1 MATTDRLNVTELDFD
16 QIKTSLK
23 RFLNDQS
30 EFADYD
36 FESSGLSVLLD
47 VLAYNTHYQAFYLNM
62 IANESFL
69 DTASTRE
76 ALVSLAKGI
85 GYTPRS
91 ITGSVA
97 YVDLTF
103 QPNDLGGEVDGEAT
117 AISRLGTEVTIPK
130 GSVFTSELSNK
141 TYSFV
146 TTDSY
151 VARPTA
157 NTTGGYLVGDT
168 QDTGVVPYTIS
179 DVKITQGVFAT
190 AQYIFNSQID
200 QQFVIPNNGV
210 DTSTISVLVTD
221 SITSTAT
228 EVYTKAD
235 NYANLDDTSAVF
247 FVSEGT
253 DQRFEIYFGDG
264 TVGKQP
270 ADGSIVDIT
279 YVVPEP
285 EAGNGATIFK
295 SDPLRSPFYGIGGST
310 QTYIPTVSTTIN
322 ASGGKDRETAESI
335 RFLAPLNYES
345 QNRAVTKQ
353 DYVTAI
359 RTEYPQV
366 ESVSVWGGEE
376 ADVPIYGNVYVA
388 IKPSEGFVLS
398 ETEKQNIIDNILEPR
413 NVLGITPVLV
423 DPEFT
428 FLQITSNV
436 TWDPR
441 LTGLTESTLRNGIR
455 QEILNFG
462 DEQLEKF
469 DAPFRYSPFTRLIDD
484 FDSGIVGNLTGVK
497 LRKEIVPSIG
507 TAANYTINFA
517 NRIYYPHVGHIGS
530 LTSSSFTYNNY
541 SDCVLIDNQGAVNIE
556 TTGGT
561 TIASGIGSINYITGQ
576 VQLNNFNPQ
585 SVGSGGKL
593 SVTVQPNV
601 NDIFLT
607 RGQILSIISDDVIIV
622 MQQES

>member
-1 MATTDRLNVTELDFD
+1 
-16 QIKTSLK
+16 
-23 RFLNDQS
+23 
-30 EFADYD
+30 
-36 FESSGLSVLLD
+36 
-47 VLAYNTHYQAFYLNM
+47 
-62 IANESFL
+62 
-69 DTASTRE
+69 
-76 ALVSLAKGI
+76 
-85 GYTPRS
+85 
-91 ITGSVA
+91 
-97 YVDLTF
+97 
-103 QPNDLGGEVDGEAT
+103 
-117 AISRLGTEVTIPK
+117 
-130 GSVFTSELSNK
+130 
-141 TYSFV
+141 
-146 TTDSY
+146 
-151 VARPTA
+151 
-157 NTTGGYLVGDT
+157 
-168 QDTGVVPYTIS
+168 
-179 DVKITQGVFAT
+179 
-190 AQYIFNSQID
+190 
-200 QQFVIPNNGV
+200 
-210 DTSTISVLVTD
+210 VTD